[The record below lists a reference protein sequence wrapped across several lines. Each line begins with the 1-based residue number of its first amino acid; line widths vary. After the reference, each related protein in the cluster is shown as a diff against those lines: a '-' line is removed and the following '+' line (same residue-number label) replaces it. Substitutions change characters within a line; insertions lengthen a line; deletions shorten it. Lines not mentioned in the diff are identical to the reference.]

1 MKRLLLIFI
10 LTFSFQS
17 WAIADDISDFEIEG
31 MSIGD
36 NLLDH
41 FSLGHIQNFEKE
53 YYPASKKFYEQYIF
67 YPENGTFEIYDS
79 LTISLKENDYTI
91 YGLAGYLKGFETFE
105 KCLVKKDE
113 ITKNISASFKVKLR
127 ETGINKNVFD
137 YVDNN
142 SKKSQVE
149 ITLIDKSGLFS
160 VECTD
165 WSKKAEEKNNWI
177 DNLGVSIYS
186 KEYENFLRN
195 EAYK

>member
-1 MKRLLLIFI
+1 MKRLLLILI
-10 LTFSFQS
+10 LTLSFHTLTK
-17 WAIADDISDFEIEG
+17 ADDINDFEIEG
-31 MSIGD
+31 ISIGD

-41 FSLGHIQNFEKE
+41 FSLEHIQNFEKE
-53 YYPASKKFYEQYIF
+53 YYPASKKFYEQYIS
-67 YPENGTFEIYDS
+67 YSENGTFEIYDS
-79 LTISLKENDYTI
+79 LTITLKENDSTI

-105 KCLVKKDE
+105 KCLLQKEKV
-113 ITKNISASFKVKLR
+113 TKSISASFKVKVKD
-127 ETGINKNVFD
+127 TGINKNVFD
-137 YVDNN
+137 YVENN

-149 ITLIDKSGLFS
+149 IILIDKSGLFS

-177 DNLGVSIYS
+177 DSLGVSIYS

>member
-41 FSLGHIQNFEKE
+41 FSLGHIQNFEKK
-53 YYPASKKFYEQYIF
+53 YYSASKKFYEQYIF

-113 ITKNISASFKVKLR
+113 VTKNISASFKVKVR